1 MTGWGSAA
9 APAAVAAAVL
19 LVPGLLVGRAAG
31 LKGLLWTAAAPALS
45 VGVVALSAVAAAV
58 AGQRWGLLP
67 VAVGTALAVVVA
79 LPVGVLTGSLAG
91 AGRRAERR
99 RAHRAGR
106 RAPGPVGLLEVLGLG
121 PRDLAVGL
129 AAAGGLLA
137 GGVLAGHRLLSALWA
152 PTAVSQS
159 FDAVFHLNAVRWV
172 LDTGDGSSLHL
183 GRLTSPGADTAF
195 YPAGWHDV
203 VSLAAG
209 ATGAGVDVASNAT
222 AAVVALVVWP
232 LGAVGLVRVV
242 VGRRPLAVAAAGA
255 LTAAFTSLPVSPL
268 EWGVL
273 YPTLLTTSLLP
284 GALALLV
291 VAADRVRGLRR
302 RAGAALVAA
311 GALPGLALAQP
322 SGGFALAAVALP
334 LGVSLLVA
342 TSRAWWRTGV
352 RLPAVALPVVAA
364 LLGAASW
371 QYATTMPSVLS
382 AASTPWAPMVGPA
395 AAVKQAVLFE
405 HLSRTELVRPAL
417 WMAAALV
424 LAGVLVALG
433 RCRLRWVAGSHLLV
447 SGLFVLAWG
456 VGAPWSRVYTGFWF
470 NDAYRIAPLT
480 VITGLVLA
488 STAVALVP
496 AAVRRAWRQLR
507 RSSAGQ
513 PLRPGSS
520 DGAVLAAHATAPATG
535 RRSAVRA
542 PVTPP
547 EPVRAVRAGSPTG
560 PLRDRG
566 RRRARTEVRAA
577 STRRW
582 VLVSAGGAALAVVV
596 VLAGARGAGYAAT
609 YRALWE
615 NSVAA
620 APGTLD
626 AQGHELSD
634 VLDSDERALLDRL
647 DAEVPAG
654 VQVAGNPWNGSGFVY
669 ALTGHPTPFPHM
681 VSKFEADPDRAVV
694 AERLSAAATDPT
706 VCPAVRALHL
716 GYVLD
721 FGTGYLWGGDAPEAG
736 RDRLYPGLE
745 GLATAEGFRLV
756 DSEGHAR
763 LYEITA
769 CGA

>member
-45 VGVVALSAVAAAV
+45 VGVVALTAVAAAV

-67 VAVGTALAVVVA
+67 VAVGTALAVVAA
-79 LPVGVLTGSLAG
+79 LPVGVLSGSLAG
-91 AGRRAERR
+91 ARRARSSRR
-99 RAHRAGR
+99 RGARSAGR
-106 RAPGPVGLLEVLGLG
+106 RPRGALGLLAALGLG
-121 PRDLAVGL
+121 PRDLTVGL

-137 GGVLAGHRLLSALWA
+137 GGVLAGHRLLAALWA

-284 GALALLV
+284 GVLALLV

-302 RAGAALVAA
+302 RAGAVVVAA

-342 TSRAWWRTGV
+342 TVRGWWRTGV
-352 RLPAVALPVVAA
+352 RVPAVALPVVSA
-364 LLGAASW
+364 LLALAAWRYVDTS
-371 QYATTMPSVLS
+371 PSVVS
-382 AASTPWAPMVGPA
+382 ARGTDWRAEVSVL

-417 WMAAALV
+417 WVAAALV
-424 LAGVLVALG
+424 LAGLLVVLG
-433 RCRLRWVAGSHLLV
+433 RRRLRWVAGSHVLV

-456 VGAPWSRVYTGFWF
+456 VDSPLSQTLTGFWF
-470 NDAYRIAPLT
+470 NDAYRIAPLA
-480 VITGLVLA
+480 VITGLVLGSA
-488 STAVALVP
+488 AVALVP

-507 RSSAGQ
+507 RSLTGQ
-513 PLRPGSS
+513 PLRPEQP
-520 DGAVLAAHATAPATG
+520 VLAAHATAPVAGPVTG
-535 RRSAVRA
+535 RRSALRA
-542 PVTPP
+542 EVPAP
-547 EPVRAVRAGSPTG
+547 RAQPDQQGR
-560 PLRDRG
+560 RRERG

-582 VLVSAGGAALAVVV
+582 VAVSAGGAAIAVVV
-596 VLAGARGAGYAAT
+596 VLAGARGPGYAAT

-634 VLDSDERALLDRL
+634 VLDRDERALLDRL

-654 VQVAGNPWNGSGFVY
+654 VEVAGNPWNGSGLVY
-669 ALTGHPTPFPHM
+669 ALTGHMTPFPHM
-681 VSKFEADPDRAVV
+681 VSKFAVDPDRAVV
-694 AERLSAAATDPT
+694 AARLNAAATDPA

-721 FGTGYLWGGDAPEAG
+721 FGTGYLWGGDDEKAG

-756 DSEGHAR
+756 DSEGHVR

-769 CGA
+769 CAT

>member
-31 LKGLLWTAAAPALS
+31 LKGLLWAAAAPALS

-67 VAVGTALAVVVA
+67 VAVGTALAVVGA
-79 LPVGVLTGSLAG
+79 LPVGVLSGSLAG
-91 AGRRAERR
+91 ARRARSS
-99 RAHRAGR
+99 GR
-106 RAPGPVGLLEVLGLG
+106 RAPGPVGLLGALGLG

-129 AAAGGLLA
+129 AAAGGLMA
-137 GGVLAGHRLLSALWA
+137 GGVLAGHRLLAALWA

-183 GRLTSPGADTAF
+183 GRLTSPGADTSF

-242 VGRRPLAVAAAGA
+242 VGRRPVAVAAAGA

-284 GALALLV
+284 GVLALLV
-291 VAADRVRGLRR
+291 AAADRVRGLRR
-302 RAGAALVAA
+302 RAGAVLVAA

-342 TSRAWWRTGV
+342 TVRGWWRSGV
-352 RLPAVALPVVAA
+352 RLPAVVLPVVAA
-364 LLGAASW
+364 LLAVTAW
-371 QYATTMPSVLS
+371 RYATTMPSVLS
-382 AASTPWAPMVGPA
+382 AASTPWAPMVSPA

-417 WMAAALV
+417 WVTAALV
-424 LAGVLVALG
+424 LAGLLVVLG
-433 RCRLRWVAGSHLLV
+433 RRRLRWVAGSHLLV
-447 SGLFVLAWG
+447 STLFVLAWG

-488 STAVALVP
+488 SAAVALVP
-496 AAVRRAWRQLR
+496 PAVRRAWRQLH
-507 RSSAGQ
+507 RSLAGQ
-513 PLRPGSS
+513 PARP
-520 DGAVLAAHATAPATG
+520 AQPVLAAHATAPATG
-535 RRSAVRA
+535 PVTGRRSAL
-542 PVTPP
+542 
-547 EPVRAVRAGSPTG
+547 RAGVPAPRAQPDQQG
-560 PLRDRG
+560 RRGQRGERG
-566 RRRARTEVRAA
+566 RRRAPTEVRAA

-582 VLVSAGGAALAVVV
+582 VTASAGGAAIAVVV
-596 VLAGARGAGYAAT
+596 VLAGARGPGYAAT

-654 VQVAGNPWNGSGFVY
+654 VEVAGNPWNGSGFVY

-681 VSKFEADPDRAVV
+681 VSKFEAAPDRAVV

-706 VCPAVRALHL
+706 VCPAVRELHL

-721 FGTGYLWGGDAPEAG
+721 FGTGYLWGGDDEKAG
-736 RDRLYPGLE
+736 RDRRYPGLE

-756 DSEGHAR
+756 DSEGRAR